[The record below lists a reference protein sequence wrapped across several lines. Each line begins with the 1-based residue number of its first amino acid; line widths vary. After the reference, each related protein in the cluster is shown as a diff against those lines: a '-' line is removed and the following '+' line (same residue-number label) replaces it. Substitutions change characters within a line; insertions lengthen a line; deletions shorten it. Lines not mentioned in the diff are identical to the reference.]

1 MNANISTTGQWAAA
15 WLMVGVLTAPGAH
28 PGSAFLPLT
37 GPTPLRFEVAFVKPM
52 APAPIPLEK
61 AEEKNPVATETVF
74 TNAPSEIHYS
84 VGPTNDPPVTPEES
98 ETSYPS
104 VIHSL
109 TDRPLIVTPQMLAEY
124 FKPAANG
131 TNAAGVSV
139 FLPVSVSFKPPT
151 DTVPVRSRA
160 TYKTE

>member
-1 MNANISTTGQWAAA
+1 MRGSPLAA
-15 WLMVGVLTAPGAH
+15 
-28 PGSAFLPLT
+28 LP
-37 GPTPLRFEVAFVKPM
+37 PV
-52 APAPIPLEK
+52 APAGLGGTLG
-61 AEEKNPVATETVF
+61 ASVGSTETAF

-84 VGPTNDPPVTPEES
+84 AGPTNVPPVTPEES

-151 DTVPVRSRA
+151 DTVPPRSRA